1 MENSSYFKSLD
12 AKVKERY
19 REKLSCVGLS
29 IQDDPYLPTN
39 DARFVNDMA
48 TWPRIEFGHIF
59 AYFITRPGVYTQEQL
74 LSWKQ
79 LDAFNYYQEGY
90 VRTVFP
96 FGFGH
101 RGKSLVMLK
110 AKVNPSQR
118 SPDDAHEPWIIAKF
132 EGDIVC
138 AHCTCMAG

>member
-1 MENSSYFKSLD
+1 MENSRYFESLKEK
-12 AKVKERY
+12 AKERY

-29 IQDDPYLPTN
+29 IQDDPYLPAN
-39 DARFVNDMA
+39 NARFVNDMA

-59 AYFITRPGVYTQEQL
+59 RYFISRPGVYTQEQL

-79 LDAFNYYQEGY
+79 LDAFSYYQAGY
-90 VRTVFP
+90 VRTVFS
-96 FGFGH
+96 FGFSH
-101 RGKSLVMLK
+101 LGKRLVMLK
-110 AKVNPSQR
+110 AKVNHSQR
-118 SPDDAHEPWIIAKF
+118 SPDEPHEPWIIAKF

>member
-1 MENSSYFKSLD
+1 M
-12 AKVKERY
+12 
-19 REKLSCVGLS
+19 
-29 IQDDPYLPTN
+29 
-39 DARFVNDMA
+39 
-48 TWPRIEFGHIF
+48 
-59 AYFITRPGVYTQEQL
+59 
-74 LSWKQ
+74 
-79 LDAFNYYQEGY
+79 
-90 VRTVFP
+90 RTVFS

-101 RGKSLVMLK
+101 HGKSLVMLK